1 MNEENENL
9 SLYLHRVEASAR
21 KILRKNNELRSRQ
34 AQKQMRSTSSGPW
47 QFGRLKVQTK
57 TNTKANKNVTF
68 DKTDFRSGKEIVK
81 SNNIAK
87 SNESM
92 KNQSRKDPK
101 SENDIVDMDIT
112 SAFLRKRYRSD
123 ENLVESEQSTQT
135 KESIEE
141 HPLKLLLIQHV
152 EAIRT
157 RVTKMTEKRL
167 SSFAQEVYNDC
178 VKSLDAI
185 KSEIAKEKE
194 NSCDDKTEIVRT
206 MDDLCDDSNQEVL
219 HEIQNGSCPSQ
230 FSPKPSSRLIPCL
243 PPQRWTLAILE
254 PMTPWNEL
262 YFVSIYR
269 YYPNSQTQR
278 AMTLASIPLFVIDFY
293 GKNKNHVSRYILN
306 DQDVADLCNPEKVVS
321 LDYRELG
328 VVYTTPFDIKVKN
341 DNVASPITGTLEVK
355 VIRAC
360 NNHMCKL
367 LAKITSSL
375 YQDDTCVKNSSIEV
389 PMNVVIAALDLFH
402 LAVSSDEKFWTDSEN
417 NATIWPQ
424 FLKFVQVHMEMVSS
438 NKMRDD
444 SMSKVGYI
452 T

>member
-1 MNEENENL
+1 
-9 SLYLHRVEASAR
+9 
-21 KILRKNNELRSRQ
+21 
-34 AQKQMRSTSSGPW
+34 MRSTSSGPW
-47 QFGRLKVQTK
+47 QFGRLKVQKK
-57 TNTKANKNVTF
+57 TNTKANKDVTF
-68 DKTDFRSGKEIVK
+68 DKTDFRSDKDIVK
-81 SNNIAK
+81 SKNIANG
-87 SNESM
+87 SHESM

-101 SENDIVDMDIT
+101 SENDTDMDIT
-112 SAFLRKRYRSD
+112 SAFLRTRYRSD

-135 KESIEE
+135 KDSIGE

-157 RVTKMTEKRL
+157 RVNKMTEKRL

-194 NSCDDKTEIVRT
+194 KSCDNKTETART
-206 MDDLCDDSNQEVL
+206 MTDLCGDNNQEVL
-219 HEIQNGSCPSQ
+219 HEIQSGSCLSH

-262 YFVSIYR
+262 YFVSICR

-278 AMTLASIPLFVIDFY
+278 TTTLASIPLFVIDFY
-293 GKNKNHVSRYILN
+293 GKNKNQVSRYILN
-306 DQDVADLCNPEKVVS
+306 EQDIVDLCNPEKVVS
-321 LDYRELG
+321 LDYIELG
-328 VVYTTPFDIKVKN
+328 VVYITPFDIKVKD
-341 DNVASPITGTLEVK
+341 DNVTSITGTLEVK

-360 NNHMCKL
+360 NNHMCQL

-375 YQDDTCVKNSSIEV
+375 HQNDTCVKNSSIGV
-389 PMNVVIAALDLFH
+389 PMNVVIATLDLFH

-417 NATIWPQ
+417 NTTIWPQ
-424 FLKFVQVHMEMVSS
+424 FLKFVQIHMEMVSS

-444 SMSKVGYI
+444 SL
-452 T
+452 